1 MHILHQEF
9 IKINYK
15 NIQNKSRYT
24 PAFVNNI
31 DYFITVPVFPFKAS
45 FTLSKEV
52 M

>member
-15 NIQNKSRYT
+15 IIQNKSRYV
-24 PAFVNNI
+24 PAFVI
-31 DYFITVPVFPFKAS
+31 SAYFISVPVFPFRAS